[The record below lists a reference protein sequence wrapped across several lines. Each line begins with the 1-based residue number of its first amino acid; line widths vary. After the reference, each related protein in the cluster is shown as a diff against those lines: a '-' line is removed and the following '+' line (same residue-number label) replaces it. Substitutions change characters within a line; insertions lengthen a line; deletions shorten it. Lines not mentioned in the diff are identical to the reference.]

1 MDTRAAK
8 WWIRFSWGHKRARVI
23 RAHIC
28 GAFARGGS
36 LLSLCPLAL
45 QPSRQSPFNLIGSMF
60 YPKRPGLLEVTLLMP
75 RGHETPGLQFHQPP
89 GALPCRAP
97 WPAGSPGLWQ
107 QVGGGSPSLQR
118 LTDHKGASEWL
129 CPQHSAPPIRGRSQ
143 HRH

>member
-8 WWIRFSWGHKRARVI
+8 WWIRFSWGHKRARLI

-107 QVGGGSPSLQR
+107 QVGGGARVYS
-118 LTDHKGASEWL
+118 D
-129 CPQHSAPPIRGRSQ
+129 
-143 HRH
+143 